1 MQNQKEF
8 QIKGNTWG
16 AIALLVIVLIGL
28 FFIARG
34 IFWLLSVLAPI
45 LLIAAVII
53 DHKVVLNYV
62 QWLVGMLKR
71 NILVGLAA
79 VVLSVIGY
87 PIVFAF
93 LLGRAIMNKRI
104 KDFDKQERA
113 YREGELVDFEELP
126 NRTPRVE
133 LPDDNPDAGN
143 EGGKA

>member
-16 AIALLVIVLIGL
+16 AIALLVIVLIGI

-34 IFWLLSVLAPI
+34 IFWLLSILAPI

-62 QWLVGMLKR
+62 KWLVDMLKR
-71 NILVGLAA
+71 NVLVGLAA
-79 VVLSVIGY
+79 VALSVIGY

-104 KDFDKQERA
+104 KDVEKQERA
-113 YREGELVDFEELP
+113 FREGELVDFEELP
-126 NRTPRVE
+126 RVE
-133 LPDDNPDAGN
+133 LPD
-143 EGGKA
+143 EGAQGGDQDKTT

>member
-16 AIALLVIVLIGL
+16 AIALLVIVLIGI

-34 IFWLLSVLAPI
+34 IFWLLSILAPI

-62 QWLVGMLKR
+62 KWLVDMLKR
-71 NILVGLAA
+71 NVLVGLAA
-79 VVLSVIGY
+79 VALSVIGY

-104 KDFDKQERA
+104 KDVEKQERA
-113 YREGELVDFEELP
+113 FREGELVDFEELP
-126 NRTPRVE
+126 RVE
-133 LPDDNPDAGN
+133 LPD
-143 EGGKA
+143 EGAQGGDQDKTA

>member
-16 AIALLVIVLIGL
+16 AIVLLVIVLIGL

-104 KDFDKQERA
+104 KDFERDERA

-126 NRTPRVE
+126 NRPPRVE
-133 LPDDNPDAGN
+133 LPDEKPDEGN
-143 EGGKA
+143 EGGKV